1 MNVGREHQ
9 LNIAKKSMDYHCIGT
24 VFLGL
29 SHARAIEIIK
39 KATGKTVELPIDC
52 NCQYLHSHVEMVHIT
67 E

>member
-1 MNVGREHQ
+1 MDISTERK
-9 LNIAKKSMDYHCIGT
+9 LNIAKKSMEYHCIGT

-39 KATGKTVELPIDC
+39 KATGKTVELPTDC
-52 NCQYLHSHVEMVHIT
+52 SCQYLHGHIDVIRIT